1 MDCGRKQIFV
11 ISFLLV
17 DDRSLF
23 RPIILSFV
31 WLVGINV
38 VTSRLENMT
47 KEERDN
53 LTPDNVT
60 ASAVQV
66 IKAAILQSQ
75 QRALKAINQE
85 QLALYYGIGRYVSAN
100 TRKKN
105 WGKGVLAAIS
115 EQLRKELPG
124 LKGFSE
130 RNLKNMRTFYEE
142 WRMLEN
148 FNSAGGTAEFTEVNT
163 KSAVQTAKLEA
174 EGEIRQLQLTNLP
187 DFPIVAFLNISFTHH
202 TAILSQVKSYEERKF
217 YIQFAAD
224 YKIKTEELEQ
234 LMKDDLYNHQ
244 GNIPNNFK
252 KTIPDQLQAYRTI
265 TMFKDDYLLDFINTE
280 ELFVRDKDRDEKLI
294 EQNII
299 NNVKNFIMTFGKD
312 FAFVGNQYHLEKFGV
327 EQFPDLLFF
336 NRELSALVCV
346 ELKDGPFKTTYLG
359 QLAGYL
365 RILDDEV
372 RKPNENPSI
381 GIVLCKSAN
390 KKFVEYVIQDYDHPM
405 GVATYKTSADMDDRL
420 KKLLPSV
427 EELEKLL

>member
-1 MDCGRKQIFV
+1 
-11 ISFLLV
+11 
-17 DDRSLF
+17 
-23 RPIILSFV
+23 
-31 WLVGINV
+31 
-38 VTSRLENMT
+38 MT

-60 ASAVQV
+60 AGAVQV

-294 EQNII
+294 EQGII

-312 FAFVGNQYHLEKFGV
+312 FTFVGNQYHLEKFGV

-346 ELKDGPFKTTYLG
+346 ELKDGPFKTAYLG
-359 QLAGYL
+359 QLASYL

-390 KKFVEYVIQDYDHPM
+390 KKFVEYVIQDYDRPM